1 MCIEGDFNS
10 VFFWQKEHHLRF
22 LLFIVIAIVGWAWR
36 QRASLPFITRPM
48 QAIAAPFEY
57 GASQIMQSLSS
68 TFHIVDISLKIES
81 NGNL

>member
-1 MCIEGDFNS
+1 MYSFGKKSIIF
-10 VFFWQKEHHLRF
+10 VF